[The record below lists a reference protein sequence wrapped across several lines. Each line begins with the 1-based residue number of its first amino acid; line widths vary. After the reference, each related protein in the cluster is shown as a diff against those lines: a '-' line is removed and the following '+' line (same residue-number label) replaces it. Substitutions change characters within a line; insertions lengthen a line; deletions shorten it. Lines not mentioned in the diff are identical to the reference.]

1 MLPCGV
7 IVVVMLVYGNW
18 AIQMM
23 LIEHSYALYD
33 FLECH
38 CLYEWTET
46 CLPLCRKIHA
56 RGRETMKQLIVVN
69 WIFLCNG
76 ANCE

>member
-1 MLPCGV
+1 MLSCGV
-7 IVVVMLVYGNW
+7 IVVVMLVYVKW

-23 LIEHSYALYD
+23 LIEHSHALYD

-46 CLPLCRKIHA
+46 CLPFVGKYMQEGEEL
-56 RGRETMKQLIVVN
+56 
-69 WIFLCNG
+69 
-76 ANCE
+76 